1 MKVIKTPVGIIQVD
15 ETIKIVT
22 RSEYDSILDKGDRM
36 YLITDDTK
44 TKIITIAKLGAEL
57 NGFTANNVVFT
68 PSGNLTKNSVQEAI
82 LENNAHIKS
91 IKDMLNKHINT
102 TNPHKVTKKLLE
114 IENVDNV
121 LDINKPVSKPQQI
134 AINNVKSILEKSIS
148 LINNKIGNTDISKS
162 GSTVTGAIASL
173 NTKIDTKANQANLN
187 QLSSIVNNNSLISVV
202 SEDLTS
208 LKSLDEFSSKK
219 SYVGTANVINNSWYN
234 IISARHRNGQLDGSK
249 YGMQIYSTLT
259 TNGSLIYRQQIDNKW
274 QTKRIIIDSNNYT
287 NFTNSLS
294 DFNILKSSYNST
306 SKALS
311 THTAD
316 KVSHVTTAERNLW
329 NSKANGNVVN
339 TINESYVMT
348 GKDTMVNSLGDM
360 QNIRSYVGSA
370 YSKSSKVWFNIINVR
385 HRNGSGDGY
394 NKYGM
399 QIYAPLTTRGN
410 LMYRQIINGIITD
423 NTILDSNN
431 YKAFTTPANIGAAL
445 SNHSHPE
452 YFSNKVARAANTVLA
467 APNGTAGTAV
477 FRKLTVSDLPNI
489 PSNKIQGLGNVANKT
504 IRTLKDKGPTGW
516 KDFTTDQK
524 YVPDMAF
531 MAYWNGAYSNTY
543 SNLTYCNKGA
553 FGTAATKNIED
564 FAAASHTHNYLPLS
578 GGKIT
583 GNITISN
590 KGLLGY
596 SSNDCAGLTKD
607 NNIVFKSW
615 YGVSFSTTCPNTPCT
630 STPGVSINCRN
641 GDIYTKGVVY
651 EAGTALSNKYQAKGN
666 YAAASHTT
674 DKVSHITAAERQK
687 WNNNSLDNGKVTFTS
702 GDDTNATTW
711 TNVAK
716 LSSGETHSGILNKI
730 STMIK
735 NIRFLY
741 KLIGTTDIS
750 KMGDGTITGNIS
762 KFVNC
767 INRGQGDTRIFI
779 GTTVVTVDKTNDF
792 LIMPAARVNRI
803 LGANA
808 VNYVVNM
815 FVHNGDANAQ
825 WVPGLWV
832 YQKSGDFRGK
842 ASATLNSGAYRVNWV
857 LMASTKN
864 ASDFG

>member
-1 MKVIKTPVGIIQVD
+1 MKVIKTPVGIIPID

-68 PSGNLTKNSVQEAI
+68 PSGNLTKNSVQGAI

-234 IISARHRNGQLDGSK
+234 IISARHRNGQSDGSK

-259 TNGSLIYRQQIDNKW
+259 TNGSLIYRQQIDNEW
-274 QTKRIIIDSNNYT
+274 QAKRIIIDSSNYT

-311 THTAD
+311 THTVD

-578 GGKIT
+578 DGKIT

-590 KGLLGY
+590 K
-596 SSNDCAGLTKD
+596 
-607 NNIVFKSW
+607 
-615 YGVSFSTTCPNTPCT
+615 
-630 STPGVSINCRN
+630 
-641 GDIYTKGVVY
+641 
-651 EAGTALSNKYQAKGN
+651 
-666 YAAASHTT
+666 
-674 DKVSHITAAERQK
+674 
-687 WNNNSLDNGKVTFTS
+687 
-702 GDDTNATTW
+702 
-711 TNVAK
+711 
-716 LSSGETHSGILNKI
+716 
-730 STMIK
+730 
-735 NIRFLY
+735 
-741 KLIGTTDIS
+741 
-750 KMGDGTITGNIS
+750 
-762 KFVNC
+762 
-767 INRGQGDTRIFI
+767 
-779 GTTVVTVDKTNDF
+779 
-792 LIMPAARVNRI
+792 
-803 LGANA
+803 
-808 VNYVVNM
+808 
-815 FVHNGDANAQ
+815 
-825 WVPGLWV
+825 
-832 YQKSGDFRGK
+832 
-842 ASATLNSGAYRVNWV
+842 
-857 LMASTKN
+857 
-864 ASDFG
+864 